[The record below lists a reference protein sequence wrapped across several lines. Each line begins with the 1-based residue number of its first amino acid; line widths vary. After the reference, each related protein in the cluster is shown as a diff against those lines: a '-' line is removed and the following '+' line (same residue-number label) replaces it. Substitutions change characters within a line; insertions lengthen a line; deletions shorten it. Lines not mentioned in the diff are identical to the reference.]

1 MKLKKKNKKQ
11 NATRKKEWAFFVLLE
26 KIKDVFLKKV
36 WDFEMKNMR
45 VYRCNIA
52 TIAIKRA

>member
-11 NATRKKEWAFFVLLE
+11 NATRKKSERFVLLE

-36 WDFEMKNMR
+36 
-45 VYRCNIA
+45 
-52 TIAIKRA
+52 